1 MIANRHPQPRSAHR
15 SAGTERLREAISD
28 DHSAVDSEADDRS
41 NLYFA
46 FRNLC
51 VGRLTHME
59 AEIASLLYRRA
70 QVSKEALLAATHD
83 PSKGDDERTVDIVKV
98 HISAIRRKL
107 APTGVMIETI
117 RPGFYRFDAQA
128 KARLRQLLGAAE
140 A

>member
-1 MIANRHPQPRSAHR
+1 MIGNRHPQPRSAHR
-15 SAGTERLREAISD
+15 SARPAPLRAPLREDRST
-28 DHSAVDSEADDRS
+28 VDSEADDRS

-46 FRNLC
+46 FRNLSS
-51 VGRLTHME
+51 GRLTHME

-70 QVSKEALLAATHD
+70 QVSKDALLAATHD
-83 PSKGDDERTVDIVKV
+83 PSKGDDERNLDIVKV

-107 APTGVMIETI
+107 APAGVRIETI

>member
-15 SAGTERLREAISD
+15 SAGPEPLRAPLREGRSTAD
-28 DHSAVDSEADDRS
+28 NEADDRS
-41 NLYFA
+41 DLYFA
-46 FRNLC
+46 FRNLSS
-51 VGRLTHME
+51 GRLTHME

-70 QVSKEALLAATHD
+70 QVSKDSLLAATHD
-83 PSKGDDERTVDIVKV
+83 PSKGDDERNVDIVKV

-107 APTGVMIETI
+107 APEGVKIETI

-128 KARLRQLLGAAE
+128 KARLRQLLGAAG

>member
-1 MIANRHPQPRSAHR
+1 MIGNRHPQPRSARR
-15 SAGTERLREAISD
+15 SAGPEPLRAPLREDRST
-28 DHSAVDSEADDRS
+28 VDSEADDRS
-41 NLYFA
+41 DLYFA
-46 FRNLC
+46 FRNLSP
-51 VGRLTHME
+51 GLTHME

-107 APTGVMIETI
+107 APAGVKIETI

>member
-1 MIANRHPQPRSAHR
+1 MIADRQPQPRSAHR
-15 SAGTERLREAISD
+15 SAGPERPRAPRREDRST
-28 DHSAVDSEADDRS
+28 VDNEADDRS
-41 NLYFA
+41 DLYFA
-46 FRNLC
+46 FRNLSS
-51 VGRLTHME
+51 GRLTHME

-83 PSKGDDERTVDIVKV
+83 PSKGDDERTVDIIKV

-107 APTGVMIETI
+107 APAGVRIETI

-128 KARLRQLLGAAE
+128 KAHLRQLLGAAE